1 MRIAI
6 AVVSACAL
14 LALSSQADA
23 QRQPSP
29 RTSYTLG
36 LSKGSGALTCTFCS
50 GESKGGVAGM
60 LGIET
65 PFRGGRAIRIGIEAD
80 WWMHSGGGASRSV
93 LAAIPVF
100 HFHTS
105 PSSPMFLKVGL
116 GVGRFAISSD
126 EEELRTTA
134 LSGVIGVGYEF
145 RLANRNALIPY
156 VSWVSGTGGDMRLN
170 GTLVTPHG
178 GLSLLQYGLAISK
191 R

>member
-6 AVVSACAL
+6 VVVSACAL
-14 LALSSQADA
+14 FTPARQADG

-29 RTSYTLG
+29 RTSCTLG

-50 GESKGGVAGM
+50 GEAKGGVAGM
-60 LGIET
+60 FSIET
-65 PFRGGRAIRIGIEAD
+65 PFRRAIRVGIEAD

-100 HFHTS
+100 HFYAS
-105 PSSPMFLKVGL
+105 PASPVFFKVGL
-116 GVGRFAISSD
+116 GVGRFSISSD
-126 EEELRTTA
+126 EEQLRATA
-134 LSGVIGVGYEF
+134 LSGVVGAGYEF
-145 RLANRNALIPY
+145 RLANRRSLVPY

-170 GTLVTPHG
+170 GTLVTPRG
-178 GLSLLQYGLAISK
+178 GLSLLQYGVALST